1 MKKRLFKS
9 TLVTS
14 LMTTIS
20 RVFGLVR
27 DVVIASLFGASAGLD
42 AFIVAFRIPNFLRR
56 LFAEGGFSQAFVPVL
71 AEYRENRDI
80 KEVRALVDQTTATLG
95 LVLFFITLV
104 GVAAAPVFIYI
115 FAPGFS
121 AEPQK
126 QLLAA
131 DMLRI
136 TFPYIFFI
144 SLTALAGGILNT
156 FGKFAVPAFTPVL
169 LNLCIISFAI
179 YLSPQ
184 LEEPVTALA
193 WAVLAAGALQLLFQF
208 PFLLRLGVFPR
219 PGFHRDREGV
229 QRIMR
234 LMLPTLF
241 AVSITQINL
250 LIDTLIASY
259 LESGSISWLY
269 FSDRLMEFP
278 LGVFGV
284 ALATV
289 ILPSLSR
296 QYAGGDSKA
305 YSATMDWALRLV
317 VLIALP
323 AATGLAMMA
332 APMLTTLFQY
342 KAFSANDVVMAS
354 HSLVAYALGLPA
366 FIFIKVLASA
376 FFSRQDTKS
385 PVKFGVIA
393 MLVNV
398 VLNLVLV
405 QFLAHAGLAL
415 ATSIAAYVNASLL
428 YLYLRKEGHYAPGE
442 GWPVFFFRVIVAVI
456 AMGVFIV
463 LLVPAQGLWL
473 DWTALQRGLQLAL
486 WVLGG
491 AMLYFASLVICGI
504 RPRQM
509 TAPIH

>member
-126 QLLAA
+126 QLLAG

-296 QYAGGDSKA
+296 QYAGGDSQA

-393 MLVNV
+393 MVVNV

>member
-1 MKKRLFKS
+1 
-9 TLVTS
+9 
-14 LMTTIS
+14 MTTIS

-121 AEPQK
+121 ADPGK
-126 QLLAA
+126 QVLAG

-169 LNLCIISFAI
+169 LNLSIISFAI

-184 LEEPVTALA
+184 LAQPVTALA
-193 WAVLAAGALQLLFQF
+193 WAVLAAGALQLVFQF
-208 PFLLRLGVFPR
+208 PFLLKLGVFPR
-219 PGFHRDREGV
+219 PSFHSDREGV

-234 LMLPTLF
+234 LMVPTLF

-296 QYAGGDSKA
+296 QYAGGDKQA

-332 APMLTTLFQY
+332 VPMLTTLFQY
-342 KAFSANDVVMAS
+342 NAFSANDVTMAS

-398 VLNLVLV
+398 VLNLLLV
-405 QFLAHAGLAL
+405 NFLAHAGLAL
-415 ATSIAAYVNASLL
+415 ATSIAAYVNAGLL
-428 YLYLRKEGHYAPGE
+428 YLYLRKEGHYIAGE
-442 GWPVFFFRVIVAVI
+442 GWPVFLIKVIVAVV

-463 LLVPAQGLWL
+463 LLVPAQSLWL
-473 DWTALQRGLQLAL
+473 DWNALQRGLQLAL

-491 AMLYFASLVICGI
+491 AMLYFAGLFICGI

-509 TAPIH
+509 TAPLH

>member
-1 MKKRLFKS
+1 
-9 TLVTS
+9 
-14 LMTTIS
+14 MTTIS
-20 RVFGLVR
+20 RVFGLIR
-27 DVVIASLFGASAGLD
+27 DVVIASLFGAGAGVD

-56 LFAEGGFSQAFVPVL
+56 LFAEGGFSQAFVPIL
-71 AEYRENRDI
+71 AEYRETRDI
-80 KEVRALVDQTTATLG
+80 KQVRALINQCSATLG
-95 LVLFFITLV
+95 LVLFFITLL
-104 GVAAAPVFIYI
+104 GVAAAPIFIYI
-115 FAPGFS
+115 FAPGFT
-121 AEPQK
+121 AEPDK
-126 QLLAA
+126 QILAT

-144 SLTALAGGILNT
+144 SLTAMAGGILNT
-156 FGKFAVPAFTPVL
+156 YGKFAVPAFTPVL
-169 LNLCIISFAI
+169 LNLALISFAI

-208 PFLLRLGVFPR
+208 PFLLRLGLFPR
-219 PGFHRDREGV
+219 PSFHSDREGV

-250 LIDTLIASY
+250 LIDTLIASF
-259 LESGSISWLY
+259 LQTGSISWLY

-296 QYAGGDSKA
+296 QYAGGDSRA

-317 VLIALP
+317 VLIAIP
-323 AATGLAMMA
+323 AATGLVMLAG
-332 APMLTTLFQY
+332 PMLTTLFQY
-342 KAFSANDVVMAS
+342 NAFSANDVLMSS

-385 PVKFGVIA
+385 PVKIGVVA

-398 VLNLVLV
+398 VLNLILV
-405 QFLAHAGLAL
+405 NFLAHAGLAL
-415 ATSIAAYVNASLL
+415 ATSIAAYVNAALL
-428 YLYLRKEGHYAPGE
+428 YLTLRRGE
-442 GWPVFFFRVIVAVI
+442 HFEPLSGWPGFSLRVVMAVL
-456 AMGVFIV
+456 AMGIFIK
-463 LLVPAQGLWL
+463 LLLPAQGLWL
-473 DWTALQRGLQLAL
+473 EWSALQRGIQLAL
-486 WVLGG
+486 MVAGG
-491 AMLYFASLVICGI
+491 AVLYFVALILCGI
-504 RPRQM
+504 RPWQM
-509 TAPIH
+509 TAPTH

>member
-71 AEYRENRDI
+71 AEYQENRDI

-393 MLVNV
+393 MVVNV